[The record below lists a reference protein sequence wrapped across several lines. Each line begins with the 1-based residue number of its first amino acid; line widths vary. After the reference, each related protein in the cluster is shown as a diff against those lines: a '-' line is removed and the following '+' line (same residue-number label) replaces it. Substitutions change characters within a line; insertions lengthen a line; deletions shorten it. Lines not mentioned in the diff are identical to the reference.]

1 MKDGVTHLWP
11 REAVIE
17 VVLELVVL
25 REAQQIAVLRPQK
38 GC

>member
-1 MKDGVTHLWP
+1 
-11 REAVIE
+11 VIE